1 MTIFWQPWS
10 IGSCLKQRIIPL
22 YGHTTYGHMSL
33 TTVNDKSL
41 WTKLKKVS
49 LTLVNDKKIVIDH
62 GQWQKKLS
70 LTESNL
76 YRDRP
81 IVHWKCFSCYIHF
94 SKAMFLIGRQNV
106 VVVVGILWID
116 FRRCWAKRQSQHFY
130 LGQSPFYGHPTICSI
145 KWIKSSQSA
154 RLLSL
159 FATEQGQV
167 IENNRDS

>member
-1 MTIFWQPWS
+1 MGYHRKLSLTGQWQFSGSPGP

-70 LTESNL
+70 LTERYL
-76 YRDRP
+76 YRDISRP
-81 IVHWKCFSCYIHF
+81 PWPFLAPSVALTELLWFS
-94 SKAMFLIGRQNV
+94 L
-106 VVVVGILWID
+106 
-116 FRRCWAKRQSQHFY
+116 
-130 LGQSPFYGHPTICSI
+130 
-145 KWIKSSQSA
+145 A
-154 RLLSL
+154 RFGSHLLSRPL
-159 FATEQGQV
+159 LCFLHQSCVAELYPTLNKYQPRCKWE
-167 IENNRDS
+167 RA